1 MQTYVQ
7 RLAWLRTRLAM
18 VRTSHFAIGAG
29 CACGLPGGHVDIS
42 AVETMIGSHLAD
54 KYSRSDQAQ
63 LAKLLARAK
72 EQDGLNVLLG
82 ELIDGITVISDE
94 DAAALCE
101 DLELSVRSLD
111 EVTGSKRRNAPRL
124 ESL

>member
-1 MQTYVQ
+1 
-7 RLAWLRTRLAM
+7 
-18 VRTSHFAIGAG
+18 
-29 CACGLPGGHVDIS
+29 
-42 AVETMIGSHLAD
+42 MIGSHLAD